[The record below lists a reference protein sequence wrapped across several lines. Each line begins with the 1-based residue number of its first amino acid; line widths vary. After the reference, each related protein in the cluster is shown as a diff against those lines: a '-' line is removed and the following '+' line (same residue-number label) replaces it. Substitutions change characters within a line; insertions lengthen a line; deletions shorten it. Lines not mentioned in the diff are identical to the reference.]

1 MAKVA
6 RGLRTALILCAL
18 AAPADASDD
27 RAPERQ
33 AMVEVIEEM
42 ARSAGGGTGSAGLD
56 PKVSAA
62 MRLVPRHAF
71 VPDNVSP
78 MAYANRPLPI
88 GHGQTIS
95 QPFIVAL
102 MTHLLQPK
110 ESDRVLEIGTGSGY
124 QTAVLS
130 VLVREVYSV
139 EILRQLGESAA
150 ETLAR
155 LGYANVKTRIGD
167 GYQGWEEH
175 APYDA
180 IMVTAAPNHVPPA
193 LVTQLKPGGRLVI
206 PVGELY
212 QDLMV
217 VVKAEDGTTTTT
229 RIIPVRFVPLV
240 RERK

>member
-1 MAKVA
+1 MA
-6 RGLRTALILCAL
+6 RGVVTALLLCAL
-18 AAPADASDD
+18 AGPVEASDE
-27 RAPERQ
+27 RAVERH
-33 AMVEVIEEM
+33 AMVGLIEEM
-42 ARSAGGGTGSAGLD
+42 ALSAGGGTGSAGLD

-62 MRLVPRHAF
+62 MRSVPRHAF
-71 VPDNVSP
+71 VPDKVSP
-78 MAYANRPLPI
+78 LAYANHPLPI

-95 QPFIVAL
+95 QPYIVGL

-110 ESDRVLEIGTGSGY
+110 ASDRVLEIGTGSGY

-139 EILRQLGESAA
+139 EIVRQLGESAA

-155 LGYANVKTRIGD
+155 LGHANVKTRIGD

-180 IMVTAAPNHVPPA
+180 ILVTAAPNHVPPA
-193 LVTQLKPGGRLVI
+193 LIAQLKPGGRLVI
-206 PVGELY
+206 PVGELF
-212 QDLMV
+212 QDLML

-240 RERK
+240 RRKQ

>member
-6 RGLRTALILCAL
+6 RGLPTALILCVL
-18 AAPADASDD
+18 AGTAGASDD
-27 RAPERQ
+27 RAAERN
-33 AMVEVIEEM
+33 ALVELIEEM
-42 ARSAGGGTGSAGLD
+42 ALSAGGGTGSSGLD
-56 PKVSAA
+56 PNVSAA
-62 MRLVPRHAF
+62 MRAVPRHAF
-71 VPDNVSP
+71 VPDKVAP
-78 MAYANRPLPI
+78 LAYANRPLPI

-110 ESDRVLEIGTGSGY
+110 VSDRVLEIGTGSGY

-139 EILRQLGESAA
+139 EIVRQLGESAA
-150 ETLAR
+150 EVLAR

-167 GYQGWEEH
+167 GYEGWEAH

-193 LVTQLKPGGRLVI
+193 LIAQLKPGGRLVI
-206 PVGELY
+206 PVGERY
-212 QDLMV
+212 QDLMLV
-217 VVKAEDGTTTTT
+217 TKAEDGTTTTT